1 MASFSNAG
9 HVEGDNSLT
18 VKCLFALVD
27 TPSTLMG
34 EVARKLTCPVNLK
47 GEE

>member
-9 HVEGDNSLT
+9 HVEGNNSLT
-18 VKCLFALVD
+18 VKCLFGLVD
-27 TPSTLMG
+27 TPSALMG
-34 EVARKLTCPVNLK
+34 EVARKLTCLVSLK